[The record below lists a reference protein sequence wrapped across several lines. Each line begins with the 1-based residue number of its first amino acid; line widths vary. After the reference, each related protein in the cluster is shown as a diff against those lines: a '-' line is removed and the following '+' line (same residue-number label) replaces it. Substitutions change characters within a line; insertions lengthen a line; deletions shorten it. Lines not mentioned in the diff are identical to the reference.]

1 MAGPLFEHRHYQRI
15 AEIIAEIPEEG
26 LQSRD
31 EIANHF
37 AFALRGSNPRFS
49 YDRFEAA
56 ARGKATN
63 GRDAGKQSSRGRQ
76 PR

>member
-1 MAGPLFEHRHYQRI
+1 MAGPLFEHRHFARL
-15 AEIIAEIPEEG
+15 AEIIADMPEEG
-26 LQSRD
+26 LPSRD
-31 EIANHF
+31 DIANHF

-56 ARGKATN
+56 ARGKAVN
-63 GRDAGKQSSRGRQ
+63 GRDTGKQSSRGKQ